1 MKAILYKLK
10 EGYVLYSK
18 KCIEPNSLYI
28 NNGVLFTSDSV
39 YDEGNN
45 PNSSNPNVTDH
56 NYKVL
61 SQSPDFSLLSEEDA
75 KRIGWFDVEGLAY
88 RHRRSY
94 QDSFEGMNECIMN
107 DAIHQQRGYVAGF
120 QKHAE
125 LTSDRRFTEDDIKQ
139 AFNDGMKN
147 AWKTISEK
155 ILPEEYIKSLSQPK
169 SWEVEYKEENG
180 VYKVTKIL

>member
-1 MKAILYKLK
+1 MKATLYKLK
-10 EGYVLYSK
+10 EGYVLCSDEKVNEENFSTHKDKFLLNPDGAIK
-18 KCIEPNSLYI
+18 KIL
-28 NNGVLFTSDSV
+28 T
-39 YDEGNN
+39 
-45 PNSSNPNVTDH
+45 
-56 NYKVL
+56 
-61 SQSPDFSLLSEEDA
+61 QSPDFSLLSEEDA

-107 DAIHQQRGYVAGF
+107 DAIHQQRGYVAGS

-125 LTSDRRFTEDDIKQ
+125 LTADRRFTLEIEKLKRDLKHDLRESVSTINKQ
-139 AFNDGMKN
+139 MFEGALWGL
-147 AWKTISEK
+147 EK
-155 ILPEEYIKSLSQPK
+155 LIQSLSQPK